1 MLLSSQ
7 QGHSPSVPADELQE
21 PHTML
26 SSGSRAVSHMYNPI
40 PTQLRA
46 ALLCVYTGMER
57 LVPTSILVADT
68 KLFFFFFISKISL
81 ESQLGWITGAWHK
94 SFLKQSPSRG

>member
-21 PHTML
+21 PHTMP

-46 ALLCVYTGMER
+46 ALLRAYTGMER

-68 KLFFFFFISKISL
+68 KLFFFFFFYLQDFPRKPAGMDYRCL
-81 ESQLGWITGAWHK
+81 A
-94 SFLKQSPSRG
+94 